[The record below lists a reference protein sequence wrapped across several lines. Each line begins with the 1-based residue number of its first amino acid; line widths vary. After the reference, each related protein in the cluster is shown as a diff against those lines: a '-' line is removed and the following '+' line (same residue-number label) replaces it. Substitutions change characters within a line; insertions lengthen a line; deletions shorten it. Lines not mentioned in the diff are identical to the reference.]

1 MMPLVVGNKKTVSLI
16 IAYSLTLLPVT
27 LLMSYYYS
35 LFFGTLSSIMGIC
48 FIYLALDLRKYV
60 DHSRL
65 LEKKAQTLFF
75 FSIIYLFNI
84 CLLYTSPSPRDLSTS
99 RMPSSA

>member
-60 DHSRL
+60 DHSKL

-75 FSIIYLFNI
+75 
-84 CLLYTSPSPRDLSTS
+84 LSLIHI
-99 RMPSSA
+99 